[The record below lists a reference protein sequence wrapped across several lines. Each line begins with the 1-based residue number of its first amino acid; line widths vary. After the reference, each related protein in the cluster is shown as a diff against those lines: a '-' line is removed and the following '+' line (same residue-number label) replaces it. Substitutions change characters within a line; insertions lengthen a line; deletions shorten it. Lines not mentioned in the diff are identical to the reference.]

1 MPEPRTLLGDGAAQ
15 GAPTAPH
22 ATPRSAGG
30 KATGPER
37 FWKQWPVRLTL
48 AASLVVSG
56 VAHCAV
62 FPLDVPRSFVVN
74 DVEGEAAI
82 PVDVL
87 SEEEPAP
94 PPPPEPPPPAEVK
107 PEDKTETP
115 AALPP
120 HRRDAGAPVD
130 ASPDSATDAGDAGPD
145 ARPFVFDAGV
155 EGSFPDGAVPLAEG
169 GAASP
174 SAGGPRDPQAI
185 IGAAGAV
192 QADVVL
198 VMLVVNADVI
208 RTNPVGAK
216 MGYLLR
222 GIPQWDEFM
231 SGTDIAPGKATDWL
245 VISGPS
251 RVNTGRDIVMIRY
264 SASDATV
271 DKAVDVVSR
280 KYDKGGPW
288 DAGVPGVKATLA
300 HADRFE
306 RVLLRPQPHVL
317 AVVPTG
323 VATRVA
329 RQLSSAKVPASIR
342 PGEAVYLRLVNP
354 HHPMPEIPETI
365 TELRLRVVPRSDQGA
380 DVFLDGDTKDAQTA
394 LDAASDV
401 RGIIKRHNGIIVAS
415 RPHGLLDGFDVTT
428 EGTQVKGHLGASR
441 DQIET
446 LMVLVGDFLGV
457 KPPGPVTPPGAH
469 PTASARPH

>member
-1 MPEPRTLLGDGAAQ
+1 
-15 GAPTAPH
+15 
-22 ATPRSAGG
+22 
-30 KATGPER
+30 
-37 FWKQWPVRLTL
+37 
-48 AASLVVSG
+48 
-56 VAHCAV
+56 
-62 FPLDVPRSFVVN
+62 
-74 DVEGEAAI
+74 
-82 PVDVL
+82 
-87 SEEEPAP
+87 
-94 PPPPEPPPPAEVK
+94 
-107 PEDKTETP
+107 
-115 AALPP
+115 
-120 HRRDAGAPVD
+120 
-130 ASPDSATDAGDAGPD
+130 
-145 ARPFVFDAGV
+145 
-155 EGSFPDGAVPLAEG
+155 
-169 GAASP
+169 
-174 SAGGPRDPQAI
+174 
-185 IGAAGAV
+185 
-192 QADVVL
+192 
-198 VMLVVNADVI
+198 
-208 RTNPVGAK
+208 
-216 MGYLLR
+216 
-222 GIPQWDEFM
+222 M
-231 SGTDIAPGKATDWL
+231 SGTDIDPVKDTDWL

-251 RVNTGRDIVMIRY
+251 LVNTGRDIVMIRY

-271 DKAVDVVSR
+271 DKAVDVVSK

-329 RQLSSAKVPASIR
+329 RQLATAKVPASIR

-401 RGIIKRHNGIIVAS
+401 RALVKRRNGIIVAS
-415 RPHGLLDGFDVTT
+415 MTHGLLDGFDVTT
-428 EGTQVKGHLGASR
+428 EGTQVKGHLVASR

-457 KPPGPVTPPGAH
+457 KPGGSPAPP
-469 PTASARPH
+469 PASPSGGARPRAAP